1 MCERW
6 NLRQDVCVPKR
17 LELRVSTP
25 LDVYAASQAFGTE
38 VRIHL
43 IRHFARS
50 PGRQVDAMRSLGVDR
65 AAVSLN
71 VKALLETGVLVGDE
85 GTRSR
90 TYHVDHERL
99 TELVKALHGFT
110 FSKAASEDQQ

>member
-1 MCERW
+1 M
-6 NLRQDVCVPKR
+6 
-17 LELRVSTP
+17 STP
-25 LDVYAASQAFGTE
+25 PDVYAATQAFGTE
-38 VRIHL
+38 VRVHL

-50 PGRQVDAMRSLGVDR
+50 PGRQVDAMRSLGADR
-65 AAVSLN
+65 AVVSLN

-99 TELVKALHGFT
+99 AELVKALHGFT
-110 FSKAASEDQQ
+110 FSEEVPEHP